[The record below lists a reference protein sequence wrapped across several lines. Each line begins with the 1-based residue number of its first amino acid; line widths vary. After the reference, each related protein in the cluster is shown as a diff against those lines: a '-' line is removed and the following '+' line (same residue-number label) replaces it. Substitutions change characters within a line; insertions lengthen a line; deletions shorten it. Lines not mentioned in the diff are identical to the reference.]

1 MFSVPNPTDASGAIP
16 YIRQVLNNL
25 NNPSQITNGDTFDNA
40 LTQDEEGSA
49 IVFFPNDESFVPA
62 FNFAVARVRLKSG
75 ITTTV
80 GPVRVFFRLFSAAS
94 TVSNFTDVGTAAGTY
109 RWGTNGTPGHKIALL
124 GVQEGFLGFGSE
136 YITVPCFATDRVN
149 LTSPA
154 DMKTQT
160 DPPNAV
166 MITTV
171 PGTEV
176 DTYFGC
182 WLDVNQTTPFLIPT
196 PPFLQSQWDGPWTG
210 TESLNG
216 VVAVAPHQCL
226 IAEIRYDDT
235 PIPNG
240 ATTATTDKLAQR
252 NIAWLGVQ
260 P

>member
-1 MFSVPNPTDASGAIP
+1 
-16 YIRQVLNNL
+16 
-25 NNPSQITNGDTFDNA
+25 
-40 LTQDEEGSA
+40 
-49 IVFFPNDESFVPA
+49 
-62 FNFAVARVRLKSG
+62 
-75 ITTTV
+75 
-80 GPVRVFFRLFSAAS
+80 
-94 TVSNFTDVGTAAGTY
+94 
-109 RWGTNGTPGHKIALL
+109 
-124 GVQEGFLGFGSE
+124 VQEGFLGFGSE